1 MPKASA
7 ATMYIFQGV
16 WTNWNKGSTF
26 GLTLTLKPDD
36 AALLSPAITLL
47 IAITG
52 PPLWLLF
59 RFALHQL
66 QATDNGRNYLY
77 FQIQVALRNTSTG
90 LGFLW
95 RLACMVLAWRGKDN
109 SRACRRV
116 TPAALLASTYVV
128 IVFGAALW
136 VPRLL
141 NAGNEVLSRSPWC
154 GWYDQDYVD
163 AIYSQDIRSDD
174 VVRMAMEYE
183 NNIQSIYASI
193 LQHVDICATSVDG
206 CNTLPVKELTF
217 THSDSVGDCPFDYS
231 VCHPNMGASI
241 RFDTG
246 ILSSNKALGF
256 NAPRQ
261 DRVSFRLTAQCAPLD
276 DAKFVSGWKYV
287 AATSETPPY
296 QISDADY
303 GLSDTS
309 ERNVTFSVTRKLLQC
324 EERMV
329 VPPYVLKANFAPP
342 GGSISEGTSTFNP
355 MPELRLPYADTH
367 LLMLTFNGAYEG
379 PVTDPWFASSI
390 DDDTDV
396 FCQISNR
403 TLYTRDLPITTIGCT
418 QQFEVCN
425 ADADASMKSTSC
437 SSPLSLSQLYD
448 FMANP
453 NITALFNDR
462 QRATVDRILNAANGA
477 SFFYVV
483 DGLSQSTV
491 APLQARHQIYNTRS
505 LALPSDQWRIET
517 TYWFSILL
525 AYLQQISLQISTGQF
540 AASTEYIK
548 VTQPSATDALQH
560 AAYDVCRSQIIIS
573 QKYRSFN
580 LFGLILTLVLCI
592 FFMTLG
598 PFIEDIVRLICM
610 WRNVNKDIGTRLQMW
625 IINHDLEMLRL
636 ISEKTKG
643 FGWSI
648 DKYGGIPVTDAANVV
663 VVHDLGKPLAPDTKT
678 KKRRRPIG
686 GGVFGRLKERQRRAR
701 EREEE
706 REKQRRQRDVYVH
719 IDQEQDAVIHGA
731 VPTSDLVSNAGGRAG
746 EVQNSG
752 HVRWREV

>member
-7 ATMYIFQGV
+7 AATYIFEGV
-16 WTNWNKGSTF
+16 WTNWNKGSIF
-26 GLTLTLKPDD
+26 GSTLTLKPDD
-36 AALLSPAITLL
+36 AALLSPAITIIITL
-47 IAITG
+47 TG

-59 RFALHQL
+59 RFTLHQL
-66 QATDNGRNYLY
+66 QATDDKRNYLY
-77 FQIQVALRNTSTG
+77 FQVQVALRNTNTG

-95 RLACMVLAWRGKDN
+95 RLICIILAWRHKSG
-109 SRACRRV
+109 SRAFRQV
-116 TPAALLASTYVV
+116 TPAALLVSTYVA
-128 IVFGAALW
+128 ILFGTALW

-141 NAGNEVLSRSPWC
+141 NAGEEVLSRSPWC
-154 GWYDQDYVD
+154 GWYDQDYLD
-163 AIYSQDIRSDD
+163 AIYSQDIQSDD

-217 THSDSVGDCPFDYS
+217 THSDSIGDCPFDYS
-231 VCHPNMGASI
+231 VCHPNMESSI

-256 NAPRQ
+256 NAPKQ

-287 AATSETPPY
+287 AATSGTPPY

-309 ERNVTFSVTRKLLQC
+309 KRNVTFSVTAKPLKC
-324 EERMV
+324 KERMA

-342 GGSISEGTSTFNP
+342 GGNISERTSTFNP

-379 PVTDPWFASSI
+379 PVTDPWFASGI
-390 DDDTDV
+390 DDDADA
-396 FCQISNR
+396 FCQSSNR

-425 ADADASMKSTSC
+425 ADADAPMMSTSC
-437 SSPLSLSQLYD
+437 SSPLSLSQLSN
-448 FMANP
+448 FMANS
-453 NITALFNDR
+453 NTTALFNHR
-462 QRATVDRILNAANGA
+462 QRATVDRILDAANGA
-477 SFFYVV
+477 SFYYVI

-505 LALPSDQWRIET
+505 LALPPDQWRVET

-525 AYLQQISLQISTGQF
+525 SYLQQVSLQISTGQF
-540 AASTEYIK
+540 AASTEYIN
-548 VTQPSATDALQH
+548 VTQPSTTDAMQH
-560 AAYDVCRSQIIIS
+560 AAYDVCRNQIIIS
-573 QKYRSFN
+573 QRYRSFN
-580 LFGLILTLVLCI
+580 LFGLILTLILCI

-598 PFIEDIVRLICM
+598 PFIEDIVRLVCV
-610 WRNVNKDIGTRLQMW
+610 WRSANKEVGTRLEMW
-625 IINHDLEMLRL
+625 FMNHDLEMLRH
-636 ISEKTKG
+636 ISQKTKG
-643 FGWSI
+643 FRWSI
-648 DKYGGIPVTDAANVV
+648 DKHGGIPVTDAANVAV
-663 VVHDLGKPLAPDTKT
+663 VYDLGKPLRPKT
-678 KKRRRPIG
+678 KAEKRSQRMRKEMIDRENNRQKRRENRN
-686 GGVFGRLKERQRRAR
+686 QS
-701 EREEE
+701 
-706 REKQRRQRDVYVH
+706 DV
-719 IDQEQDAVIHGA
+719 
-731 VPTSDLVSNAGGRAG
+731 
-746 EVQNSG
+746 
-752 HVRWREV
+752 